1 MRLITQLSILLE
13 DTRPYGE
20 EHDFKKSKHRWY
32 EVAITADDMEDLDDL
47 LKLFGGGTS
56 AGPGGEAHFTALQK
70 LYEALEHKGL
80 GDQFLTRILEWDPYE
95 RPLSVVL
102 DAIGGPYNPDKD
114 LLHKYVVPIVVDEV
128 KNLTYEDGKYI
139 LALEPGEEAAFFDS
153 SSRNDID
160 CHAIAE
166 EIWGDEGLSWEP
178 YNPHVELDYLLENE
192 MTEENI
198 EALKQ
203 YLENE
208 YTNVEV
214 STFREEFD
222 GYKEEDQIGEDPN
235 AFFLYPERVRRLDPY
250 NLAVLVESADELDDV
265 KNEIKWAWG
274 DAWNQGIMD
283 NYYANYQDEFYENV
297 GRSVGDGKMKKYVY
311 DSNIS
316 KYRMRDIAVSFYDV
330 TPTAE
335 RNIVEYIDQT
345 GDISD
350 TDFIEIMK
358 QSDSTFPLCPNV
370 DEYPHD
376 DDEVTELFNER
387 LQDYL

>member
-13 DTRPYGE
+13 DNRP
-20 EHDFKKSKHRWY
+20 WY
-32 EVAITADDMEDLDDL
+32 EVALASEDLDDLADL
-47 LKLFGGGTS
+47 LKLFGGGWRS
-56 AGPGGEAHFTALQK
+56 GWGQRGEGHFNSLQQ
-70 LYEALEHKGL
+70 LYQALEHKGL
-80 GDQFLTRILEWDPYE
+80 GDKFLTNILTHWDE
-95 RPLSVVL
+95 GDNPLSVVL

-114 LLHKYVVPIVVDEV
+114 LLHKYIIPEAVDLIT
-128 KNLTYEDGKYI
+128 NLTYKDGKYI
-139 LALEPGEEAAFFDS
+139 LSLERGEEASFYDT

-160 CHAIAE
+160 CYEVAK
-166 EIWGDEGLSWEP
+166 EIWGEEGLTWEP
-178 YNPHVELDYLLENE
+178 YDSNPDLDYLLENE

-198 EALKQ
+198 EGVKQ
-203 YLENE
+203 LLEKD

-214 STFREEFD
+214 SSFREEFD
-222 GYKEEDQIGEDPN
+222 GWKKEDQIGEDDN

-250 NLAVLVESADELDDV
+250 NLAVLLESADELDEV

-283 NYYANYQDEFYENV
+283 NYYTTYHDEFYENV
-297 GRSVGDGKMKKYVY
+297 GASMGSGTVKKFVY
-311 DSNIS
+311 NASEA
-316 KYRMRDIAVSFYDV
+316 KYKPTDVEVSLYDV
-330 TPTAE
+330 TPHAE
-335 RNIVEYIDQT
+335 RTLLEYIDHA
-345 GDISD
+345 GDITD

-376 DDEVTELFNER
+376 DDEVTELFNEG